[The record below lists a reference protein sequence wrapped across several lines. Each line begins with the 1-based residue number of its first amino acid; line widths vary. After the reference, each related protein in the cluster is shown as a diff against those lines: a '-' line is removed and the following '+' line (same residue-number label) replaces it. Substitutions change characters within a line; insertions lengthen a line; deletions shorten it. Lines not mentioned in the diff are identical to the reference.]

1 MTMKKTIFT
10 LIIMLAAFALC
21 ACGGEEAPQDASFT
35 YAPEATQAPTEE
47 PLPEIFESSHPSEE
61 GYLVSFRTHAV
72 DAGRFTLHMADTIY
86 EEAALRELVGLISP
100 TVDEA
105 VSRIG
110 TEPAHFNVY
119 VVKNTMGDVPAG
131 YGTSVVC
138 TRGDIDSGAY
148 VEPLVGAAWEL
159 NAPWQKSGLAGYVFG
174 QLDDAVLREFYSDP
188 ENALTAS
195 CSPLHFE
202 PQLAGEEQTVF
213 AKKTALSLASFIISE
228 KGFDAFRAAENTEAY
243 LPEWLDHLGV
253 SQFALP
259 EGNARACRMTFRM
272 NMGYLCEI
280 RAENFTVSVKENGW
294 ATTADELYAFVC
306 NLLTA
311 RDRILDKIRAE
322 TPSIYEHALSNAGGD
337 IEIIIVGWNYGSYA
351 NMDKDSILLG
361 WRSNTV
367 HELTHLIIDKDNKM
381 NSTQFW
387 LCEGLAEYFS
397 LDVSSELFAPDRT
410 SLGFDAYLDML
421 FESTDSE
428 PTENDMR
435 FHRCF
440 WALYN
445 DLRSQE
451 FNEHDDCH
459 AFDLAY
465 GIASILYSDVERT
478 PVALDSTVASPRGW
492 SSGDKSVDSNG
503 LSYYQAVTVLE
514 YLMKEYGEEH
524 IVLDYVNDV
533 PVEESTGKSYPELYA
548 EAKAYIEE
556 TYGSYFIGEDQ

>member
-280 RAENFTVSVKENGW
+280 RVENFTVSVKENGW

-322 TPSIYEHALSNAGGD
+322 TPSIYEHALKNVSED
-337 IEIIIVGWNYGSYA
+337 IEIVIVESMYGSYSGLD
-351 NMDKDSILLG
+351 NNSIYLA
-361 WRSNTV
+361 WRSSTA
-367 HELTHLIIDKDNKM
+367 HELVHLTLEADSRM
-381 NSTQFW
+381 AVSQYW
-387 LCEGLAEYFS
+387 MSESLADYFS
-397 LDVSSELFAPDRT
+397 LDITSDLFAPDKVSR
-410 SLGFDAYLDML
+410 GFDEYLELIKAASGSDI
-421 FESTDSE
+421 
-428 PTENDMR
+428 TETDMR
-435 FHRCF
+435 FHKCF

-445 DLRSQE
+445 DLRSPKYT
-451 FNEHDDCH
+451 EHDDVH
-459 AFDLAY
+459 AFELAY

-478 PVALDSTVASPRGW
+478 PVAYDEPLAAIRRLP
-492 SSGDKSVDSNG
+492 SGDKSVDGNG
-503 LSYYQAVTVLE
+503 LSYYQAITVLE
-514 YLMKEYGEEH
+514 YVFQEYGEEH